1 MDFSGRSFSLDGLPG
16 SFYKV
21 VEDDKHQ
28 VHYLKVLTSLSYA
41 WHCIDHDHSCAWV
54 LSLPAD

>member
-21 VEDDKHQ
+21 LEDQKHQ
-28 VHYLKVLTSLSYA
+28 VFH
-41 WHCIDHDHSCAWV
+41 
-54 LSLPAD
+54 